1 MSAYDNI
8 GNIRTKGIELEVKTE
23 NLVGKLKW
31 TTKFSIGHSTNKV
44 VSLGNNDNMPAGY
57 DKSSGG
63 TQIISVGHPVGEYYL
78 YIADGVYM
86 TEEDLKKY
94 PTQATSEVGQVRY
107 RDINGD
113 GHIDENDRTYC
124 GKPQPSWTYGMT
136 NLFKWKNWDASFLI
150 TAQTGGKIWQ
160 SLGRAFNWQGR
171 NQSTNHLDIWKDMWV
186 SEQQPG
192 NGIVPRASSTT
203 AYEEYS
209 TRWLYS
215 TDFIKL
221 KNITI
226 GYRLRFKK
234 KSSIVKSMRFTA
246 SCENVFMLSAYK
258 HGYSPEANNSGSK
271 IDVYDYASYPLQ
283 RTFSL
288 GVNATF

>member
-1 MSAYDNI
+1 
-8 GNIRTKGIELEVKTE
+8 
-23 NLVGKLKW
+23 
-31 TTKFSIGHSTNKV
+31 
-44 VSLGNNDNMPAGY
+44 
-57 DKSSGG
+57 
-63 TQIISVGHPVGEYYL
+63 
-78 YIADGVYM
+78 
-86 TEEDLKKY
+86 
-94 PTQATSEVGQVRY
+94 
-107 RDINGD
+107 
-113 GHIDENDRTYC
+113 
-124 GKPQPSWTYGMT
+124 
-136 NLFKWKNWDASFLI
+136 
-150 TAQTGGKIWQ
+150 
-160 SLGRAFNWQGR
+160 
-171 NQSTNHLDIWKDMWV
+171 MWV